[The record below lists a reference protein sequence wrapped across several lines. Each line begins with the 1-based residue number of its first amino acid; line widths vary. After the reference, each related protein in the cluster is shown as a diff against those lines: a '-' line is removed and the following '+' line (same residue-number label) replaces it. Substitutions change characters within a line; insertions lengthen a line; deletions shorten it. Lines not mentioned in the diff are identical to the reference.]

1 MQSYKGRL
9 NIKAGG
15 GGVEMQKRGRRHPSS
30 LSTTLR
36 FIYFLKY
43 ININELVILIHNPL

>member
-30 LSTTLR
+30 LSITPR
-36 FIYFLKY
+36 FIYFLEY
-43 ININELVILIHNPL
+43 INISELVILIYNPL